1 MNGNDQQNNTF
12 SNGFLIKDKS
22 GKFKKVQ
29 DDKVTDVEIT
39 SPPAPD
45 QIAKKS
51 PVGPP
56 KPPVSEAP
64 KPPPPKPSK
73 PVFKPSPPVSSSPT
87 AIYHIDSEDEEEIK
101 KEVEKLKKIKEE
113 GGAVD
118 LNSIIDRI
126 VRDNN
131 LTFESDIIKNRFLKA
146 VELRLRNIRD
156 SLETAEILKRPKKV
170 GGLELSDEVVSTVM
184 SQLEEEA
191 VNVQGEGKT
200 IKEKVEVAPPKPPEL
215 EPKKPELAQAP
226 PEVFR
231 PKPKPL
237 EPEKPPVPPMEKVEA
252 APQPA
257 VQEPSIVFKEKE
269 ELPISPPLTTPPEM
283 PQVIRQ
289 EPDKTKPQV
298 IDIKKPSRPLGPID
312 ELEELTVKDF
322 RRLGSTPQEAVNKIM
337 EKVDLLEED
346 SFESRYRGIKAWK
359 NSEVNKLYLDIGK
372 ESIDTDRS
380 ISEVVSARSSERR
393 PALTMDEFKA
403 VNDLNYK
410 LRF

>member
-1 MNGNDQQNNTF
+1 MNGDDQQNNTF

-39 SPPAPD
+39 PPPAPD
-45 QIAKKS
+45 QIAKK
-51 PVGPP
+51 PPIEPP

-73 PVFKPSPPVSSSPT
+73 SVFKPSPPVSSSPT

-101 KEVEKLKKIKEE
+101 KEIEKLEKIKEE
-113 GGAVD
+113 GGAAD
-118 LNSIIDRI
+118 FNSIIDRI
-126 VRDNN
+126 VQDNN

-146 VELRLRNIRD
+146 VESRLRNIRD
-156 SLETAEILKRPKKV
+156 SLETAEILKRSKKV

-184 SQLEEEA
+184 SQLEKEA
-191 VNVQGEGKT
+191 ESVQGEGKT
-200 IKEKVEVAPPKPPEL
+200 IKEKVEVAPPKPPEI
-215 EPKKPELAQAP
+215 EPEKPELVQAP

-231 PKPKPL
+231 PKPKPP
-237 EPEKPPVPPMEKVEA
+237 EPEKPPVPPLEKVEA

-269 ELPISPPLTTPPEM
+269 EPPTPPPLTTPPEM

-298 IDIKKPSRPLGPID
+298 IDIKKPPRPLGPID

-337 EKVDLLEED
+337 EKVDLLEEN

-359 NSEVNKLYLDIGK
+359 NSEINKLYLDIGK

-380 ISEVVSARSSERR
+380 ISEVVSARSRERR